1 MESLWKLGSDS
12 TRSRSNRAAL
22 CLELP
27 VCTHTQVMA
36 SIVEADEGKYAQ
48 LPIDCP
54 ALPNPCDQSNTR
66 PLCLVCGWN
75 VRAVRYMVPL

>member
-1 MESLWKLGSDS
+1 MESLETLAA

-22 CLELP
+22 CLEQP

-54 ALPNPCDQSNTR
+54 ALPDPCDQSNTR